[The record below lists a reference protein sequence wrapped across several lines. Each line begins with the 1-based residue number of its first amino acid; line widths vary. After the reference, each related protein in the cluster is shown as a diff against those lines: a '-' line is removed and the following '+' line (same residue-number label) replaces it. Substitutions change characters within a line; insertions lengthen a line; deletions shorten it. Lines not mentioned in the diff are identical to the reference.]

1 MSVPAPAVPAPA
13 PIEPLELTILMPCLN
28 EARTLEICIQKA
40 RDSIARMGI
49 AAEVL
54 IADNGSTDGSQEI
67 ARRAGARVVDV
78 AEKGYG
84 NALLGG
90 IAAARSRY
98 VIMGD
103 ADDSY
108 DFTTLEPFVAELRK
122 GQQLVM
128 GNRFAG
134 GIAPGAMPP
143 LHRYFGNPFLSGVGR
158 LFFKAPVK
166 DFQCGLRGFERAAI
180 QSLDLRTTGM
190 EFASEM
196 VVKATIAKLR
206 MVEVPTTLK
215 PDGRGRRPHL
225 RSFRDGWRYLRFML
239 MFSPRWL
246 FLYPGLLLTFAGV
259 AVMGVL
265 APAPVTLGHVTFD
278 AHTLLFAAFA
288 AVLGVQLVGFAVV
301 SRMYGVTVGLL
312 PSNPRLERLLERIS
326 LEHGLVVG
334 VLLIL
339 LGFGG
344 SVWALMRWEA
354 AAFGPLEPYTTMR
367 LAITSVASMAIGA
380 SFVFTSFLI
389 GILRLPH
396 R

>member
-1 MSVPAPAVPAPA
+1 MSVPAAAAEPA
-13 PIEPLELTILMPCLN
+13 PIEPLELTVLMPCLN
-28 EARTLEICIQKA
+28 EARTLEVCIKKA

-49 AAEVL
+49 AGEVL

-67 ARRAGARVVDV
+67 ARRAGARVVDI

-90 IAAARSRY
+90 IAAARSRF

-158 LFFKAPVK
+158 LFFRAPVK

-196 VVKATIAKLR
+196 VVKATLAKLR
-206 MVEVPTTLK
+206 MAEVPTTLQ
-215 PDGRGRRPHL
+215 PDGRDRRPHL
-225 RSFRDGWRYLRFML
+225 RSFRDGWRYLRFLL

-246 FLYPGLLLTFAGV
+246 FLYPGLALTFAGLLV
-259 AVMGVL
+259 MMLLARGPLAVGR
-265 APAPVTLGHVTFD
+265 VTFD

-312 PSNPRLERLLERIS
+312 PANPRLERLLERIS

-334 VLLIL
+334 VLLIV

-344 SVWALMRWEA
+344 SVWALLRWGEA
-354 AAFGPLEPYTTMR
+354 SFGPLAPYETMR